1 MTAPGTIPADTKQS
15 GVRTVGSNYTTFQYG
30 GKSIAYL
37 EVIQDSGQAAL
48 SNGGA
53 GYEFIHPLGYVTP
66 TDIVTSRV
74 LDGGTITLGI
84 RELWNAEVWEQL
96 QGLSGAH
103 TITDIFTRLASQP
116 QYVTCTKIITPPTGS
131 GSRYG
136 KVYHRCVVVG
146 INDGD
151 TINIGALSVQKGI
164 TIAYTH
170 TTKL

>member
-1 MTAPGTIPADTKQS
+1 MPGAVPADVKQS
-15 GVRTVGSNYTTFQYG
+15 GVRTVGSNYTTFQYQ
-30 GKSIAYL
+30 GKAIAYL
-37 EVIQDSGQAAL
+37 EIINDAGQRAL

-74 LDGGTITLGI
+74 LDGGTLTLGI
-84 RELWNAEVWEQL
+84 RELWNQEVWEQL
-96 QGLSGAH
+96 QGLTGAK
-103 TITDIFTRLASQP
+103 TIVDIFNALAAAP
-116 QYVTCTKIITPPTGS
+116 QYVTCTKIITPPPGA

-146 INDGD
+146 VQDGEQVD
-151 TINIGALSVQKGI
+151 IGSLSVQKSL
-164 TIAYTH
+164 TIGYTH